1 MATTVE
7 QLYRNVLGREPDPGG
22 LAYWSQQF
30 GPTVDAN
37 ELATFRSVA
46 AVTEPGFSNALAPAP
61 APAAPA
67 TGTGEYWRSSDPRWS
82 QFKPTGWGETEQAA
96 QTYQSRVP
104 PNLLYQ
110 AAADLGY
117 TGPMYNPDL
126 ETGGYAPEFEAF
138 WAQKRAEG
146 YDLAVKHPDRG
157 TVHSY
162 FALVGPGNQPIK
174 DYQVKEDAL
183 EVPKLL
189 AKTAA
194 LAFGVPAAANAL
206 GLGTG
211 VTGAGAGAGGAGAV
225 DYSLATQAGGLTGT
239 GAGLGTLPST
249 GVPGAIDYS
258 LATQPVYG
266 TGAGL
271 AAGVAPT
278 IGTGAGIALAPGV
291 SPTLGAPSSFIN
303 QPANLPPTV
312 SVPGAGAGAPSVA
325 PSVPPALGQ
334 TAGAAASGLGQQIGQ
349 AAGQALG
356 GAAKGLADSSIWGP
370 LLSTLGS
377 LYGGKEMAAATERAA
392 QLQAEAANRA
402 IGLQERMYQEGVARQ
417 APFLQEGTAAFNR
430 LAALSRGGPEAA
442 QQFLTMEPG
451 YGFRLGEGLKALER
465 TQAARGNL
473 LSGGAIKAGQRYAQ
487 DVASQEYSNAYNRL
501 AQMAGIGPQAA
512 GVANTLGQT
521 FASNVGNLATQQGA
535 ASANA
540 LLGSAAARQSAYGDI
555 GEAWGRYFAPQPM
568 NYLAGGQYGR

>member
-46 AVTEPGFSNALAPAP
+46 AATEPGFSNALTPAP
-61 APAAPA
+61 APAAPT

-82 QFKPTGWGETEQAA
+82 QFLRTGYDEEPS

-104 PNLLYQ
+104 PNLLAQ
-110 AAADLGY
+110 AALDLGY
-117 TGPMYNPDL
+117 TGPVYNPDL
-126 ETGGYAPEFEAF
+126 ETGGYAPEYLAF
-138 WAQKRAEG
+138 WEQKRAQG

-162 FALVGPGNQPIK
+162 FALVGPGDQPIK

-206 GLGTG
+206 GLGAG
-211 VTGAGAGAGGAGAV
+211 ATGAGAGAAGAGA
-225 DYSLATQAGGLTGT
+225 GT
-239 GAGLGTLPST
+239 GA
-249 GVPGAIDYS
+249 A
-258 LATQPVYG
+258 
-266 TGAGL
+266 
-271 AAGVAPT
+271 
-278 IGTGAGIALAPGV
+278 
-291 SPTLGAPSSFIN
+291 
-303 QPANLPPTV
+303 
-312 SVPGAGAGAPSVA
+312 GAGAGAASIAEGMAPGALAPYGIPATAAELGAVGAITGAGAGIPS
-325 PSVPPALGQ
+325 ALGQ
-334 TAGAAASGLGQQIGQ
+334 AATGAASGLGQQIGQ

-356 GAAKGLADSSIWGP
+356 GAAKGLGEASIWGP
-370 LLSTLGS
+370 LISSLAS
-377 LYGGKEMAAATERAA
+377 LYGGEKTAAATSEAA
-392 QLQAEAANRA
+392 RLQSEAANRA

-430 LAALSRGGPEAA
+430 LAALQRGGPEAA

-521 FASNVGNLATQQGA
+521 FATNVGNLATQQGA

-540 LLGSAAARQSAYGDI
+540 LLGGAAARQSAYGDI
-555 GEAWGRYFAPQPM
+555 GEAWGRYFAPQPV